1 MKETE
6 KGKLMEVK
14 NTADVEIDGLVSNKE
29 VNKHEGTEMPES
41 IRNTLAQIME
51 TYHSK
56 LLNTTSVVGVAC
68 SFIGLMM
75 IIGSLL
81 AISDHRSVAIALII
95 FGFVLLVFGFLH
107 KKTNVS
113 ADIIRKGDFVYFIS
127 TVNQIKTPTASTK
140 VVYTVEDIKTIPLL
154 DSDADTIKEGSQIL
168 CIYTGKGILCTDIEY
183 HNIKEYE
190 KVNGRSN
197 DEKNITMTTY
207 NEKED
212 IQSDENDEQ

>member
-14 NTADVEIDGLVSNKE
+14 NNTAVEVDGLVSNNE
-29 VNKHEGTEMPES
+29 VTKHEGTEMPES

-56 LLNTTSVVGVAC
+56 LLNTTSVIGVAC

-75 IIGSLL
+75 IVGSLL
-81 AISDHRSVAIALII
+81 AISDHRKVAIALII
-95 FGFVLLVFGFLH
+95 FGFVLLIFGFLH

-197 DEKNITMTTY
+197 DERNITMTTY
-207 NEKED
+207 NEKEA
-212 IQSDENDEQ
+212 IQSDEIDEQ

>member
-1 MKETE
+1 
-6 KGKLMEVK
+6 MEAKK
-14 NTADVEIDGLVSNKE
+14 NTDVEIDGLVSNKE

-51 TYHSK
+51 TYHSN
-56 LLNTTSVVGVAC
+56 LLHTTSVVGIVC
-68 SFIGLMM
+68 SFVGLMM
-75 IIGSLL
+75 IVGSLL
-81 AISDHRSVAIALII
+81 AVSDHRKVAIALILL
-95 FGFVLLVFGFLH
+95 GFVLLVFGFLH

-113 ADIIRKGDFVYFIS
+113 ADIIRKGNFVYFIS

-140 VVYTVEDIKTIPLL
+140 IVYTIEDIKTIPLL

-212 IQSDENDEQ
+212 TQSDEIDKQ